1 MAVTSLPQ
9 LFSQTYK
16 TNLSRKFWP
25 FLGLSTDYTNREG
38 KPMWKLFCL
47 ILFSLGRQTFVK
59 YFQRAGQR
67 EFGFNTDE
75 K

>member
-1 MAVTSLPQ
+1 
-9 LFSQTYK
+9 
-16 TNLSRKFWP
+16 
-25 FLGLSTDYTNREG
+25 
-38 KPMWKLFCL
+38 MWKLFCL